1 MASELASLG
10 GGTMGTTWRVH
21 MAVSPRADLRACHR
35 RIEAE
40 LEAVVQ
46 AMSTW
51 LPDSDISRFNR
62 SEAGSEH
69 CLPANFAH
77 VLRCALEVAHLSGGA
92 FDPTV
97 GPLVGLWGFGAHARR
112 PQEIGQPEAVRT
124 AHARVDWTQL
134 TLDRE
139 RLRQPGGVQLDL
151 SAIAKGY
158 AADAVS
164 AALAAQGIANSLV
177 EVGGELRA
185 AGRKPDGSAWRIAV
199 EDAIEDINAPPC
211 VIALDAQ
218 GVATS
223 GDRWHSLDVGAH
235 RVAHTLDPRRGVP
248 VASQPITVTVIAED
262 AMHADAWATALRVL
276 GPTAGLALAEQQALA
291 ARFHWQDN
299 GRTQAAKTTAFEA
312 YCVA

>member
-1 MASELASLG
+1 
-10 GGTMGTTWRVH
+10 MGTTWRVH
-21 MAVSPRADLRACHR
+21 MAVSPRADLRAQHR

-40 LEAVVQ
+40 LDAVVQ

-69 CLPANFAH
+69 ALPANFAH
-77 VLRCALEVAHLSGGA
+77 VLRCALDVARSSQGA

-112 PQEIGQPEAVRT
+112 PRDIGQPDEV
-124 AHARVDWTQL
+124 HAARAQVDWTQL
-134 TLDRE
+134 TLSGTQ
-139 RLRQPGGVQLDL
+139 LRQPGGVQLDL

-164 AALAAQGIANSLV
+164 AALAAQGIHDSLV

-185 AGRKPDGSAWRIAV
+185 AGRKPDSSAWRIAV
-199 EDAIEDINAPPC
+199 EDAAEDVNAPPC
-211 VIALDAQ
+211 VITLGTQ

-223 GDRWHSLDVGAH
+223 GDRWHSHDVGDL
-235 RVAHTLDPRRGVP
+235 RVAHTLDPRSGTP
-248 VASQPITVTVIAED
+248 VTSQPLTVTVVAD
-262 AMHADAWATALRVL
+262 SAMRADAWATALRVL
-276 GPTAGLALAEQQALA
+276 GPTAGVALAEQQALA
-291 ARFHWQDN
+291 VRFHWLEN
-299 GRTQAAKTTAFEA
+299 GRAHEAKTQAFEA